1 MMPTYRVAISDEECV
16 SNALEDYASIEMAQ
30 KSVARTALAF
40 LTQEGRLDS
49 RQVAECE
56 IQRLDGTEEL
66 HFLVA
71 VELISIMR

>member
-1 MMPTYRVAISDEECV
+1 MPTYRVAISDEECV
-16 SNALEDYASIEMAQ
+16 SNALGNYASIDMAR
-30 KSVARTALAF
+30 KAVARTALAI
-40 LTQEGRLDS
+40 LTEEGRSDT

-56 IQRLDGTEEL
+56 IQRLDGTEGS